1 MPLLNYK
8 ELSKVDVLPFCDYR
22 KAKDDKGKTIDV
34 PYLNWAKCIELLH
47 QYGADTVYFTPLKAP
62 NGSYLFESKV
72 VNNKDGRT
80 TGCYFVSVEIHID
93 DSVFT
98 MDMPLLNGSIVV
110 YDDTLNQLRI
120 SNCHARAFVK
130 GVAIHTGLGFSLWV
144 SDKDSDADNDDLS
157 GHNIYAIK
165 QRIEMLITAKMST
178 GGMSQKE
185 LFDVINISEK
195 QFNLIMKAFD
205 NIAILEERLRRI

>member
-1 MPLLNYK
+1 MPLLSYK
-8 ELSKVDVLPFCDYR
+8 ELSKIDVLPFCDHR

-47 QYGADTVYFTPLKAP
+47 QYGADVVYYTPLKAP
-62 NGSYLFESKV
+62 NGSYLFESKI

-98 MDMPLLNGSIVV
+98 MDMPLLNGSLVV

-144 SDKDSDADNDDLS
+144 SDKDSDVGNDDLS
-157 GHNIYAIK
+157 GHSIYAIK